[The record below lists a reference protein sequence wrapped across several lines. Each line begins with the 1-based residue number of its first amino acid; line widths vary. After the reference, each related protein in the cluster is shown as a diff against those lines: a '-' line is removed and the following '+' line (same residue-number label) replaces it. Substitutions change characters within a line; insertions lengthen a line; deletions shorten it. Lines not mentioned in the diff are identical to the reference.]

1 MLKSENLYK
10 PIYFETADN
19 GVDPQGGG
27 WPLLAEWVEVW
38 RHLGYK
44 HTWGRIL
51 TTRVEAYY
59 YRAYYSNTAAG
70 GVKDP
75 APNSLQALQHA
86 CKLYNTLKKRSTK
99 RNEHTMSRN
108 ESM

>member
-1 MLKSENLYK
+1 
-10 PIYFETADN
+10 
-19 GVDPQGGG
+19 
-27 WPLLAEWVEVW
+27 VEVW

-70 GVKDP
+70 VLKTQ
-75 APNSLQALQHA
+75 LQTA
-86 CKLYNTLKKRSTK
+86 CKLYNTLSRAEKEEYEKKRAHD
-99 RNEHTMSRN
+99 E
-108 ESM
+108 